1 MAMVDTMDIENKF
14 ATLHE
19 YEAFSY
25 EWAKACYL
33 LNPTEK
39 NKERLER
46 SKRALAVL
54 KLQNEAERSSDGAH
68 D

>member
-1 MAMVDTMDIENKF
+1 MVYTMDIKNKF
-14 ATLHE
+14 ETLHE

-46 SKRALAVL
+46 SKKVLAVL
-54 KLQNEAERSSDGAH
+54 NAQKESEKND
-68 D
+68 

>member
-1 MAMVDTMDIENKF
+1 MAMLDTMDIENKF

-46 SKRALAVL
+46 SKKVLAVL
-54 KLQNEAERSSDGAH
+54 NAQKESEKND
-68 D
+68 

>member
-1 MAMVDTMDIENKF
+1 MAMVYTMDIKNRF

-46 SKRALAVL
+46 SKKVLAVL
-54 KLQNEAERSSDGAH
+54 NAQKESEKND
-68 D
+68 

>member
-1 MAMVDTMDIENKF
+1 MAMVYTMDIKNKF
-14 ATLHE
+14 ETLHE

-46 SKRALAVL
+46 SKKVLAVL
-54 KLQNEAERSSDGAH
+54 NAQKESEKND
-68 D
+68 